1 MTEPTHMRVAGRRSL
16 RRPLMIAIPVLV
28 VVALAAIAAFSAS
41 PATAHVSYGQPCD
54 CHGPTRTPTVTV
66 ATSKK
71 AVKAKATIKVTGRVL
86 PGYAGLKARVQTS
99 RNKTTWKTVKTVTLS
114 ATSTVSTV
122 WKAPKVKGKYYV
134 RLYYL
139 GDDKYTAGASAAK
152 LVTVK

>member
-1 MTEPTHMRVAGRRSL
+1 MTEPTHMPAAGRRSM

-28 VVALAAIAAFSAS
+28 FAALAVVALVSTG
-41 PATAHVSYGQPCD
+41 PATAHPSYGQPCD
-54 CHGPTRTPTVTV
+54 CHGPTLKPTVAV
-66 ATSKK
+66 ATSAKSL
-71 AVKAKATIKVTGRVL
+71 KAKATLKVTGKVL

-114 ATSTVSTV
+114 AASTVATT
-122 WKAPKVKGKYYV
+122 WKAPTAKGKYYF

-139 GDDKYTAGASAAK
+139 GDDRYTAGASTAK